1 MNITEARNL
10 LMNHS
15 IVEGNYDGFCTV
27 QSKEKYASA
36 IFMPT
41 AITTSEVKVART
53 VYNNKNL
60 TRTVNQFVCKKVTF
74 NADGTYT
81 LSDAEYNL
89 EISKL
94 RESGRIGAIAN
105 RFRNNYEAKESNIA
119 RIDNLFGVKIDSSNS
134 EYVSSES
141 IVSKLTE
148 VFGVR
153 PVSARYDHQHSAPRF
168 TVELTLDQMEA
179 LVAMKVGA

>member
-10 LMNHS
+10 LVSHS
-15 IVEGNYDGFCTV
+15 IVEDNYDGFFTV
-27 QSKEKYASA
+27 QGKDKFASF

-41 AITTSEVKVART
+41 ALTTCEVRVART
-53 VYNNKNL
+53 VYNTKNL
-60 TRTVNQFVCKKVTF
+60 TRTVNQFVAKKVTF
-74 NADGTYT
+74 NTDGTYT
-81 LSDAEYNL
+81 LSNEEYNL

-94 RESGRIGAIAN
+94 RESGRIGAIAK
-105 RFRNNYEAKESNIA
+105 RFRNNNEAKESNIE
-119 RIDNLFGVKIDSSNS
+119 RINNLFGVKIDSSGH

-141 IVSKLTE
+141 IVSELTQ
-148 VFGVR
+148 VFGIR

-179 LVAMKVGA
+179 LLAMKVGA